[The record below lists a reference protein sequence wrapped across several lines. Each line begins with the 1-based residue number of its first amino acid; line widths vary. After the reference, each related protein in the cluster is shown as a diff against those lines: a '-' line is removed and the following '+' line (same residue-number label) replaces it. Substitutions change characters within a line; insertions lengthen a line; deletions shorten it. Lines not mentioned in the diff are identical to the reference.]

1 MILLKTDRLS
11 RRKIDTND
19 AEFILQLLNDPA
31 FKQYVGDKNVRDLES
46 AKTYILEGPVAS
58 YQSCGYGLY
67 LVETIDNRTPIGICG
82 ILKRD
87 FLDHADLGFALMPA
101 YREAGYAFEAA
112 QATIELARS
121 DLKLSHIVAFTAANN
136 SRSIKLLEKLGMAF
150 DRIIDLPADGK
161 RVKLYGC
168 SLIGRFA

>member
-1 MILLKTDRLS
+1 MSIVKTDRL
-11 RRKIDTND
+11 RLRKIDTDD
-19 AEFILQLLNDPA
+19 AEFMLRLLNDPA
-31 FKQYVGDKNVRDLES
+31 FIQYVGDKKVRDLES

-58 YQSCGYGLY
+58 YHSFGFGLY
-67 LVETIDNRTPIGICG
+67 LVELNDGLTPVGICG

-87 FLDHADLGFALMPA
+87 FLDHADLGFALMPG

-136 SRSIKLLEKLGMAF
+136 TRSIKLLEKLGMAF
-150 DRIIDLPADGK
+150 DRMIDLPAGGDS
-161 RVKLYGC
+161 VKLYSC
-168 SLIGRFA
+168 SL